1 MLGRGG
7 GTGRTGL
14 PEVLRVQQDQPGHRP
29 AHDLQ
34 LARRASLRDP
44 PAIRL
49 LHRYCNGQLRT
60 RIQSDL
66 HQQVPRDARWALFW
80 QGTPYITKVL
90 ETCAGSNRNLRY
102 FKPGVDLTLIDY
114 SPNMM
119 SIGSSKTSP
128 VVKYRYLV
136 GDVMA
141 MPFPDDQF
149 DCVIDTFGLEYTLN
163 PHRAL

>member
-1 MLGRGG
+1 
-7 GTGRTGL
+7 
-14 PEVLRVQQDQPGHRP
+14 
-29 AHDLQ
+29 
-34 LARRASLRDP
+34 
-44 PAIRL
+44 
-49 LHRYCNGQLRT
+49 
-60 RIQSDL
+60 
-66 HQQVPRDARWALFW
+66 
-80 QGTPYITKVL
+80 L

-128 VVKYRYLV
+128 FVKYRYVV

-163 PHRAL
+163 PHRALEEIRR